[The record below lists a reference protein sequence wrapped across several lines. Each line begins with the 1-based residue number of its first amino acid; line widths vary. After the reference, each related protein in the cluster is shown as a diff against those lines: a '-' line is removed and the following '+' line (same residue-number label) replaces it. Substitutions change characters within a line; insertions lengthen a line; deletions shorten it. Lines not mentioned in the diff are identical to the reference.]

1 MTKIKIMGRLSRP
14 KTKSYLMMEFTVFR
28 DTPEKTANEIK
39 LTVST
44 MFKDWELV
52 ELQTS

>member
-1 MTKIKIMGRLSRP
+1 MTKVKIMGRLYRP

-28 DTPEKTANEIK
+28 GSAEETANQIK

-52 ELQTS
+52 ELQT

>member
-1 MTKIKIMGRLSRP
+1 MNKVKIMGRLRRQ
-14 KTKSYLMMEFTVFR
+14 KTGSYLMVEFSVFE
-28 DTPEKTANEIK
+28 DTPEKIANEIK